1 MIGQTSHPVNKC
13 QLTINTVTGNISS
26 HLLSLLNGY
35 KASELGHN
43 GVLLT
48 NVDDV
53 RLAVTFDDLYSYV
66 HTHKHNV
73 VGTQVT

>member
-1 MIGQTSHPVNKC
+1 MTSIIC
-13 QLTINTVTGNISS
+13 S

-48 NVDDV
+48 DIDDV
-53 RLAVTFDDLYSYV
+53 RLAVSFDDLQHVYNMWVEYDM
-66 HTHKHNV
+66 
-73 VGTQVT
+73 